1 MDLIEKL
8 NGNVSESAKE
18 NIRRWL
24 TEDKFS
30 DYRDELSMMI
40 EQEKWVDLEDA
51 FFKIIEFGTGGRR
64 GVTGIGSNRINRV
77 TIGESAQALCEY
89 ARSFNPNAPQDGI
102 VIACDTRLTSEEL
115 SKYAAS
121 VCAANGF
128 KVYIFDGF
136 LATPELSF
144 AVRYLKAAAG
154 IVISASHNPPAD
166 N

>member
-8 NGNVSESAKE
+8 NSNVSESAKE

-30 DYRDELSMMI
+30 DYRDELSTMI

-64 GVTGIGSNRINRV
+64 GVTGIGSNRINRM

-89 ARSFNPNAPQDGI
+89 ARS
-102 VIACDTRLTSEEL
+102 
-115 SKYAAS
+115 
-121 VCAANGF
+121 
-128 KVYIFDGF
+128 
-136 LATPELSF
+136 
-144 AVRYLKAAAG
+144 
-154 IVISASHNPPAD
+154 
-166 N
+166 

>member
-30 DYRDELSMMI
+30 DYRDELSTMI

-64 GVTGIGSNRINRV
+64 GVTV
-77 TIGESAQALCEY
+77 
-89 ARSFNPNAPQDGI
+89 
-102 VIACDTRLTSEEL
+102 
-115 SKYAAS
+115 
-121 VCAANGF
+121 
-128 KVYIFDGF
+128 
-136 LATPELSF
+136 
-144 AVRYLKAAAG
+144 
-154 IVISASHNPPAD
+154 
-166 N
+166 